1 MKLFVHLKRSS
12 EIHPENNI
20 LFSKAIFCNKILIQR
35 LTQLISP
42 DFDMSFPENK
52 ICLTIFYDSEEFK
65 LQTYHGEYRDLKCLI
80 QDRLYTE
87 DFGECGGM
95 GRCGTCLVEVIGL
108 KGEAALKKRNESTT
122 LGRLSSIGSEIR
134 LACQIRV
141 DDSLS
146 NLVIRVLE
154 K

>member
-1 MKLFVHLKRSS
+1 
-12 EIHPENNI
+12 
-20 LFSKAIFCNKILIQR
+20 
-35 LTQLISP
+35 
-42 DFDMSFPENK
+42 MSFPENK

-87 DFGECGGM
+87 DFGDCGGM

-122 LGRLSSIGSEIR
+122 LGRLSSIGPEIR

-146 NLVIRVLE
+146 NVLIRVLE